1 MMKIRIVKNRITGI
15 LSVKRML
22 RFLALYFSPFLFS
35 QMYVSEGATLYIGKD
50 AQVVTKTNTEAD
62 KKDVAE
68 NTIYSK
74 GGRILIAD
82 ASQKYRIVLVPRR
95 VLADNSDDSSKSL
108 TSSVT
113 KSKERKTISRTN
125 SKSTKEQFVIPYP
138 NMQLFLIKDAQRGIA
153 MVITE
158 PGSLRTG
165 LPGVAVTSCLLSP
178 IAASA
183 IRVFP
188 PYSVVG
194 KSRFFLQIGSVRPPP
209 YSA

>member
-1 MMKIRIVKNRITGI
+1 MKIRIVKNRITGI

-22 RFLALYFSPFLFS
+22 GFLALYFSPFLFS

-95 VLADNSDDSSKSL
+95 VLARNASNSD
-108 TSSVT
+108 TPVT
-113 KSKERKTISRTN
+113 RIKSKTKTCKHTEN
-125 SKSTKEQFVIPYP
+125 TA
-138 NMQLFLIKDAQRGIA
+138 NIKLSWNLQDAQQKLIHAAQKA
-153 MVITE
+153 MSAV
-158 PGSLRTG
+158 
-165 LPGVAVTSCLLSP
+165 VAPVGFQKDQPADEEKFAYLQYFAPLCIFIP
-178 IAASA
+178 
-183 IRVFP
+183 V
-188 PYSVVG
+188 YSR
-194 KSRFFLQIGSVRPPP
+194 SRKPFNICFVSFSVRPPP
-209 YSA
+209 MC